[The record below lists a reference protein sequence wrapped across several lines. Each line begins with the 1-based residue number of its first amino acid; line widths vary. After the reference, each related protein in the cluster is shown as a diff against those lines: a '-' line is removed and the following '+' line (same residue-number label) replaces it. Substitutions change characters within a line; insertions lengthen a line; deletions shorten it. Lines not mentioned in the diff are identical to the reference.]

1 MRFASLFV
9 LFTGASAEKSLP
21 NIVELAQSVSDLSTL
36 VTAVVA
42 GDLADTLASAG
53 PFTVFAPTNE
63 AFATISDSRRK
74 VFPADLVEQLLKPE
88 NKQVLVELLSNHVV
102 KGEIKVNHFDQYD
115 RKYVKTLA
123 GGSLRLNS
131 GKNYGGAHLPRA
143 CPVYREGTSGEYNQC
158 WYSRNADNVAS
169 NGIVHIMD
177 GVLVPDYGVQ
187 TLPNKLATG
196 NIVELAQSVK
206 DLSTLVT

>member
-42 GDLADTLASAG
+42 GDLVDTLSSAG

-131 GKNYGGAHLPRA
+131 GKNYGGAVKVPRA
-143 CPVYREGTSGEYNQC
+143 CPVYNEGTRREYNRC
-158 WYSRNADNVAS
+158 VYSRQPDNVAS
-169 NGIVHIMD
+169 NGIV
-177 GVLVPDYGVQ
+177 
-187 TLPNKLATG
+187 
-196 NIVELAQSVK
+196 
-206 DLSTLVT
+206 